1 MARGKS
7 NKLAPFQKLMLV
19 MQSGNQVTIDE
30 IDATLG
36 KEIHMYRL
44 STYIWLMKTN
54 ANAVVKA
61 IKTGRKITA
70 YQIMNVDE
78 VKEYL
83 KRTGVSAAGFTPGQS
98 TKIVKAKKTATVAPV
113 QKLEDLKAEPVA
125 EVVEDTADEF
135 EVTEITDKEE
145 A

>member
-7 NKLAPFQKLMLV
+7 DKLAPFQKLMTV
-19 MQSGNQVTIDE
+19 MATGKAVTIEE

-61 IKTGRKITA
+61 IKNGRKITA
-70 YQIMNVDE
+70 YQIVNVAE
-78 VKEYL
+78 VKDYL
-83 KRTGVSAAGFTPGQS
+83 KRVGANTFTPGQS
-98 TKIVKAKKTATVAPV
+98 QKIVKAKTKAAPAPKVA
-113 QKLEDLKAEPVA
+113 KLKDLKAAPVA
-125 EVVEDTADEF
+125 D
-135 EVTEITDKEE
+135 EVTEEVMEVTEVTDKEV

>member
-7 NKLAPFQKLMLV
+7 DKLAPFQKLMTI
-19 MQSGNQVTIDE
+19 MATGKPVTVDE

-61 IKTGRKITA
+61 IKDGRKITA
-70 YQIMNVDE
+70 YQIINVDE
-78 VKEYL
+78 TKEYL
-83 KRTGVSAAGFTPGQS
+83 KRTGVTASGFQPGQS
-98 TKIVKAKKTATVAPV
+98 TKIVKGSKKTTPVA
-113 QKLEDLKAEPVA
+113 KLKDLKAEPVA
-125 EVVEDTADEF
+125 EVTETTEDEMVVT
-135 EVTEITDKEE
+135 EVTETQSV
-145 A
+145 

>member
-1 MARGKS
+1 LMTVMASGK
-7 NKLAPFQKLMLV
+7 A
-19 MQSGNQVTIDE
+19 VTIDE

-61 IKTGRKITA
+61 IKNGRKITA
-70 YQIMNVDE
+70 YQIVNVAD
-78 VKEYL
+78 VKDYL
-83 KRTGVSAAGFTPGQS
+83 KRIGASSFTPGQS
-98 TKIVKAKKTATVAPV
+98 QKIVKAKTKAAPAPKV
-113 QKLEDLKAEPVA
+113 TKLKDLKAQPAVEQVTE
-125 EVVEDTADEF
+125 EVM
-135 EVTEITDKEE
+135 EVTEVTEKEV

>member
-7 NKLAPFQKLMLV
+7 DKLAPFQKLMTI
-19 MQSGNQVTIDE
+19 MATGKPVTVDE

-61 IKTGRKITA
+61 IKDGRKIVA
-70 YQIMNVDE
+70 YQIINVDE
-78 VKEYL
+78 TKEYL
-83 KRTGVSAAGFTPGQS
+83 KRTGVTASGFKPGQS
-98 TKIVKAKKTATVAPV
+98 QKIVKGSKKTSPVA
-113 QKLEDLKAEPVA
+113 KLQDLKAEPVA
-125 EVVEDTADEF
+125 KVPETTEDEMVVT
-135 EVTEITDKEE
+135 EVTEQQT

>member
-7 NKLAPFQKLMLV
+7 DKLAPFQKLMTI
-19 MQSGNQVTIDE
+19 MATGKPVTVDE

-61 IKTGRKITA
+61 IKDGRKIVA
-70 YQIMNVDE
+70 YQIINVDE
-78 VKEYL
+78 TKEYL
-83 KRTGVSAAGFTPGQS
+83 KRTGVTASGFKPGQS
-98 TKIVKAKKTATVAPV
+98 QKIVKGSKKTTPVA
-113 QKLEDLKAEPVA
+113 KLQDLKAEPVA
-125 EVVEDTADEF
+125 EVTETTEDEMVVT
-135 EVTEITDKEE
+135 EVTEQQT

>member
-19 MQSGNQVTIDE
+19 MQTGKPVTVDE
-30 IDATLG
+30 IDSTLG

-70 YQIMNVDE
+70 YQIVNVDE

-83 KRTGVSAAGFTPGQS
+83 KRTGVSASGFTPGQA
-98 TKIVKAKKTATVAPV
+98 TKIVKKSKTAAVAAAPV
-113 QKLEDLKAEPVA
+113 EKLKDLKAEPVA
-125 EVVEDTADEF
+125 ETVESDEI
-135 EVTEITDKEE
+135 EVTEITETE
-145 A
+145 VQ

>member
-7 NKLAPFQKLMLV
+7 DKLAPFQKLMLI
-19 MQSGNQVTIDE
+19 MASGKATTVDE

-61 IKTGRKITA
+61 I
-70 YQIMNVDE
+70 
-78 VKEYL
+78 
-83 KRTGVSAAGFTPGQS
+83 
-98 TKIVKAKKTATVAPV
+98 
-113 QKLEDLKAEPVA
+113 
-125 EVVEDTADEF
+125 
-135 EVTEITDKEE
+135 
-145 A
+145 